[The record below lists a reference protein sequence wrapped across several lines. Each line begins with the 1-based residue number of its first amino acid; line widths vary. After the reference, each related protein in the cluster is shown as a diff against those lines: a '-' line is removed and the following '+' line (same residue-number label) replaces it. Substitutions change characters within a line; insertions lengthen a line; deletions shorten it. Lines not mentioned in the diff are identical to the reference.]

1 MSLSIVS
8 PIGHD
13 YSETPTPS
21 TSYNTIHLTPRFF
34 THFYAWWGLFSGA
47 MSLPIRQGALWP
59 GPEKSNKKFGRHL
72 ATIKYKLCLSPLF
85 VSHIYKHNDKDEA
98 GNDIVAAT
106 GLKARLD
113 RFLLDIH
120 QRREESVTN
129 PKSTVMTINQ
139 AELDFHSADIRAVFA
154 VVDKV
159 TVEDLINSNLEFDD
173 EASSMPEGDMSQFT
187 ITDNDYTWIDMD
199 DFVELD
205 WILPRNKTPKTKIMP
220 LAYTPR
226 FTYFRQTDHSS
237 SPNRE
242 SSMSP
247 FGNEASHDCILS
259 QNNDPREIQCALVHD
274 RLERVNEQM
283 SKNNQAIKNLAAH
296 AKDRPDDP
304 SLRAQSEKL
313 SRQSTIL
320 VNKLEFLEDML
331 RRISSKIE
339 GGTSSGYESSRTSS
353 EAPGELPMDPN
364 AFGDYV
370 SDFDN
375 RFIVHNMQAK
385 WNNSL
390 RNIILKYIH
399 QVSQRRGFVY
409 YMSRRAVKFIVD
421 ILEEQKA
428 SGQYQKSAATEFT
441 DSPVSAEPKSD
452 DASIEDRIQ
461 QLLNDN
467 IKVAV
472 AEERTS
478 GEKNP
483 DAAATMHARDDLAGD
498 VADEYVPQNSY
509 HVRLIAP
516 QIQMQSEKNEGAAV
530 LVAAQGMQLKIVSIM
545 DRERVG
551 DEVSG
556 LVQRRFALNLD
567 NTQFFVS
574 HHQDFAPSSMSLH
587 SANRYGTPGNSSWPP
602 WVPLESM
609 FDFRNNPVGFSR
621 VVERTSATLR
631 YDKHNSLRL
640 KYSDQVS
647 GAEAELA
654 ATKNG
659 PINSERRIDYV
670 WVDFPKVEA
679 TCDSS
684 QYFAMYII
692 VLDLLLYA
700 EPLEK
705 IRNEKLEKIMLAS
718 DFSDL
723 TGTAEM
729 VERLQD
735 RIHTLN
741 ELKQNFQIHAKHLDA
756 EGWKSRVSVDRDLAL
771 CEDELFFMMKAITTA
786 QRKKDDRGSK
796 SSGVVR
802 WYLTASD
809 IVWHLLRDKAD
820 PMMDIALKKA
830 AYERVDNADGSNY
843 NTVEVDMLRGYNL
856 LHDAA
861 YPEMIAPYWEHMRTT
876 GEMPQTKMLRVY
888 WNMLEAIAGIPIM
901 DHFEVNLYPMKIQ
914 LERDIGEK
922 IFEYIFPGV
931 GKSAFESGGFSPFIV
946 HSMKPVPDETRS
958 DHDSD
963 MEYQNQP
970 PPLRMDD
977 SSSTKSDLSNPEP
990 HLHPTLSLT
999 PDNRPRTSGSMGPQ
1013 RPKTSG
1019 GSSIFSRRPTRR
1031 GSMDSM
1037 AIPAR
1042 KSLDGGSAPSIFV
1055 SEKGRSRKQLF
1066 SRHNSAAKTPSDE
1079 LSQMMSRASNY
1090 MTLSYIKIPSVVL
1103 CLSYKVSFPLPPLD
1117 IVY

>member
-1 MSLSIVS
+1 
-8 PIGHD
+8 
-13 YSETPTPS
+13 
-21 TSYNTIHLTPRFF
+21 
-34 THFYAWWGLFSGA
+34 
-47 MSLPIRQGALWP
+47 MSLPIRQGELWP
-59 GPEKSNKKFGRHL
+59 GPEKSSKKFGRHL

-85 VSHIYKHNDKDEA
+85 VSHIYKHHDRDDD

-113 RFLLDIH
+113 TFLLDIH
-120 QRREESVTN
+120 QRREENVTN
-129 PKSTVMTINQ
+129 PKSTVMKINQ

-159 TVEDLINSNLEFDD
+159 TIEELVNENSMFDD
-173 EASSMPEGDMSQFT
+173 DSVNTGLDEGDISQFT

-205 WILPRNKTPKTKIMP
+205 WILPKNKTPRTKITP

-226 FTYFRQTDHSS
+226 FTYFRQTDHSTS
-237 SPNRE
+237 SSDN
-242 SSMSP
+242 SVMSP

-259 QNNDPREIQCALVHD
+259 QSNDPREIQCTLVQA

-283 SKNNQAIKNLAAH
+283 SKNRQAIENIAVH
-296 AKDRPDDP
+296 TRSNPENPD
-304 SLRAQSEKL
+304 LQAQSEKL
-313 SRQSTIL
+313 ILQSEIL
-320 VNKLEFLEDML
+320 FNKLEFLEDML
-331 RRISSKIE
+331 RKISSKLQE
-339 GGTSSGYESSRTSS
+339 GSKTDASGYESSGRGSS
-353 EAPGELPMDPN
+353 DDGPELPAMDAN
-364 AFGDYV
+364 AFGDYS

-399 QVSQRRGFVY
+399 QVNQRRGFVY

-428 SGQYQKSAATEFT
+428 TGQYQKSASTEFT
-441 DSPVSAEPKSD
+441 DSPTAPVEAKGD
-452 DASIEDRIQ
+452 DASIEERIQ
-461 QLLNDN
+461 QLLSDN

-472 AEERTS
+472 AEESQPGVRNIDES
-478 GEKNP
+478 
-483 DAAATMHARDDLAGD
+483 ATMLARDDLAGD

-587 SANRYGTPGNSSWPP
+587 SANRYGAPGNSSWPP

-647 GAEAELA
+647 GVEAELA

-659 PINSERRIDYV
+659 PVDSERRIDYV
-670 WVDFPKVEA
+670 WVDFPRVEA

-684 QYFAMYII
+684 QYFSMYII

-735 RIHTLN
+735 RINTLY
-741 ELKQNFQIHAKHLDA
+741 ELKQNFQIHSRQLDA
-756 EGWKSRVSVDRDLAL
+756 EGWKSRVSVDRDLAI

-786 QRKKDDRGSK
+786 QRKKDDRGGSK

-820 PMMDIALKKA
+820 PLMDIALKKA

-843 NTVEVDMLRGYNL
+843 NTVEVDMLRGFNL
-856 LHDAA
+856 LQDAA
-861 YPEMIAPYWEHMRTT
+861 YPEMIAPYWEHTRTT
-876 GEMPQTKMLRVY
+876 GEIPQTKMLRVY

-914 LERDIGEK
+914 LERDIGDR

-931 GKSAFESGGFSPFIV
+931 GKSALDSGGFSPFMV
-946 HSMKPVPDETRS
+946 HSMKPVPDDTKS
-958 DHDSD
+958 DHDS
-963 MEYQNQP
+963 ETESIRLQHP
-970 PPLRMDD
+970 IDD
-977 SSSTKSDLSNPEP
+977 SSSTKSDLSNPDL
-990 HLHPTLSLT
+990 HLRPTLSLS
-999 PDNRPRTSGSMGPQ
+999 PDHRPRTAGPERPLQ
-1013 RPKTSG
+1013 RPKTS
-1019 GSSIFSRRPTRR
+1019 SSASIFSRRTTRK
-1031 GSMDSM
+1031 GSMDSF
-1037 AIPAR
+1037 PPLQPR
-1042 KSLDGGSAPSIFV
+1042 KSLDGGIAPSIFV
-1055 SEKGRSRKQLF
+1055 SDKGKKKQLF
-1066 SRHNSAAKTPSDE
+1066 SRTNTSTLGKKPSDE

-1103 CLSYKVSFPLPPLD
+1103 CLSYKVTTPISPP
-1117 IVY
+1117 